1 MAPPFSFDRFYA
13 GWYFTEFCNWCD
25 FFHSNFTS
33 LSSSM
38 FNEHFSSSMSSNVKT
53 CNALQNFGNIL
64 CTFIFSA
71 RSRSRMKSLLAARRR
86 PMVLTTRWWHE
97 ISCYMYSIVY
107 MLKFL
112 MDFLFECFDK
122 YHFAGEHC
130 WQDPSQDG
138 KCQGKCECYYYIL
151 HYFHKNWSF
160 IWEDKTYSLKTL
172 QVRMP
177 DGMRIRKKEK
187 GEGGE
192 SREEK
197 SKLWKREGNTFVPSV
212 ENSHFPSEERSSEK
226 KEKRR
231 EKQKSESR
239 SNNYIKEDAEWV
251 FLWISFKPW
260 MCCSQLNIFSLR
272 QQEDGIRLSSL
283 PNDPP
288 GPLHSPESG
297 NTSIH
302 QV

>member
-53 CNALQNFGNIL
+53 CNALQNFGNIP

-107 MLKFL
+107 MLNIL

-122 YHFAGEHC
+122 YNFAGEHC

-138 KCQGKCECYYYIL
+138 KCQGKCECYYYHIL
-151 HYFHKNWSF
+151 QYFHIKLKFHLRRRNIFTENPPGAHAW
-160 IWEDKTYSLKTL
+160 WNEDKKE
-172 QVRMP
+172 
-177 DGMRIRKKEK
+177 RK
-187 GEGGE
+187 G
-192 SREEK
+192 
-197 SKLWKREGNTFVPSV
+197 
-212 ENSHFPSEERSSEK
+212 
-226 KEKRR
+226 RR
-231 EKQKSESR
+231 RGK
-239 SNNYIKEDAEWV
+239 
-251 FLWISFKPW
+251 
-260 MCCSQLNIFSLR
+260 
-272 QQEDGIRLSSL
+272 
-283 PNDPP
+283 
-288 GPLHSPESG
+288 
-297 NTSIH
+297 
-302 QV
+302 